1 MTDTTRRPAS
11 PQAPPESREL
21 LRVGRVTRAHGLRGE
36 LEVRLDWADSSAL
49 SDAERVLLT
58 LPDGRSELR
67 AVAGVRQT
75 HKGVLLRVEGVG
87 DRTAA
92 DVWGGSTVSVLR
104 SELPALAEGEYYLC
118 DLQGLQVTGPA
129 GVLGRVVDV
138 QMYPSVDAIVIEAP
152 SGDRFEQPLLPH
164 WLSKVDVAA
173 GVVALSSLEG
183 LLEVPREGERQ
194 PAAERGTRRRE
205 D

>member
-1 MTDTTRRPAS
+1 MTDTTRGPAS
-11 PQAPPESREL
+11 PRAQFESREL
-21 LRVGRVTRAHGLRGE
+21 LRIGRVARAHGLRGE

-49 SDAERVLLT
+49 FEAEHVLLT
-58 LPDGRSELR
+58 LLDGRSELR
-67 AVAGVRQT
+67 ALAGTRQT
-75 HKGVLLRVEGVG
+75 HKGVLLRVEGLS

-92 DVWGGSTVSVLR
+92 DEWAGATVSVLR

-118 DLQGLQVTGPA
+118 DLQGLQVMGPD
-129 GVLGRVVDV
+129 GVLGRVVEV

-173 GVVALSSLEG
+173 GVVSLSSLDG
-183 LLEVPREGERQ
+183 LLEAPREGGSQRQ
-194 PAAERGTRRRE
+194 EG
-205 D
+205 